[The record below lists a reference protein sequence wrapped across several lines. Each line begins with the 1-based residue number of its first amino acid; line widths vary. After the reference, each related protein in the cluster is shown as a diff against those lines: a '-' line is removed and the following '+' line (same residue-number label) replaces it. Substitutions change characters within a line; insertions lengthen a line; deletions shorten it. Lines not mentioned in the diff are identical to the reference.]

1 MPFRLVSRSL
11 RAAVMVALGMGVMA
25 GMAQAQSSGE
35 VIRPSANIPGA
46 AMPTAEQLFSPQIA
60 MPLGPVRPVAAAG
73 GGASGGTGAAPRAA
87 SPAPSQTAA
96 IQPAP
101 APAVPAQAAPQ
112 PAVVPQNVPLPTP
125 RPASADAAPPAPPA
139 QIAPTRTASAA
150 RPGPAAPVAVTPV
163 QQDQDRAGPDVL
175 QKVSEY
181 WNRVQVLAGNFVQV
195 DPDGSRKTGDF
206 YMQKPGRVR
215 FEYDAPV
222 PLELISNGQSVA
234 VRDRKLNTQDITP
247 LSQTPLRFL
256 LAETTDLARD
266 PHVVGAYQDTLY
278 VTVVMEE
285 KVPMLGT
292 YRLMLLFDAKTYALK
307 QWIVTDPQGYDTS
320 VAVSNLNYNA
330 RPDPKLF
337 VINFDRMLQ

>member
-1 MPFRLVSRSL
+1 MP
-11 RAAVMVALGMGVMA
+11 
-25 GMAQAQSSGE
+25 
-35 VIRPSANIPGA
+35 P
-46 AMPTAEQLFSPQIA
+46 
-60 MPLGPVRPVAAAG
+60 
-73 GGASGGTGAAPRAA
+73 
-87 SPAPSQTAA
+87 
-96 IQPAP
+96 
-101 APAVPAQAAPQ
+101 
-112 PAVVPQNVPLPTP
+112 
-125 RPASADAAPPAPPA
+125 PPA
-139 QIAPTRTASAA
+139 QIAPPRTASAA
-150 RPGPAAPVAVTPV
+150 RPGAGGPVAVTPV
-163 QQDQDRAGPDVL
+163 QADQDRAGPDVL

-181 WNRVQVLAGNFVQV
+181 WNRVQMLSGKFVQV

-234 VRDRKLNTQDITP
+234 IRDRKLNTQDVTP

-285 KVPMLGT
+285 KVPMMGT
-292 YRLMLLFDAKTYALK
+292 YKLMLLFDAKTYALK

-320 VAVSNLNYNA
+320 VAVSSLNYNA

>member
-1 MPFRLVSRSL
+1 MPRRRSHPVL
-11 RAAVMVALGMGVMA
+11 AAALAVVAGFAFA
-25 GMAQAQSSGE
+25 GADAARAQATGE

-46 AMPTAEQLFSPQIA
+46 AMPTADQLFSPQLS
-60 MPLGPVRPVAAAG
+60 MPFGPVRTSAAAP
-73 GGASGGTGAAPRAA
+73 ATSSAPRAA
-87 SPAPSQTAA
+87 SAAPAGAQTAA
-96 IQPAP
+96 ITPAP
-101 APAVPAQAAPQ
+101 APAAPAAATTPE
-112 PAVVPQNVPLPTP
+112 PAVLPQNVPLPTP
-125 RPASADAAPPAPPA
+125 RPANADAAPPPPA
-139 QIAPTRTASAA
+139 QIAPPRTASAA
-150 RPGPAAPVAVTPV
+150 RPGGGGPVAVTPV
-163 QQDQDRAGPDVL
+163 QADQDRAAPDVL

-181 WNRVQVLAGNFVQV
+181 WNRVQVLSGKFVQV
-195 DPDGSRKTGDF
+195 DPDGSRKPGDF

-234 VRDRKLNTQDITP
+234 IRDRKLNTQDITP

-266 PHVVGAYQDTLY
+266 PHVVGAYQDNLY
-278 VTVVMEE
+278 ITVVMEE
-285 KVPMLGT
+285 KVPMMGT
-292 YRLMLLFDAKTYALK
+292 YKLMLLFDAKTYALK

-330 RPDPKLF
+330 RPDPRMF

>member
-1 MPFRLVSRSL
+1 MAALWGVLAALTVASAASAQGLLLPPGEIP
-11 RAAVMVALGMGVMA
+11 RASVAV
-25 GMAQAQSSGE
+25 
-35 VIRPSANIPGA
+35 PGA
-46 AMPTAEQLFSPQIA
+46 AHPTPYQLFSTQQA
-60 MPLGPVRPVAAAG
+60 MPAPFQ
-73 GGASGGTGAAPRAA
+73 GAPQAN
-87 SPAPSQTAA
+87 SPAPQAN
-96 IQPAP
+96 
-101 APAVPAQAAPQ
+101 AQSASAAPL
-112 PAVVPQNVPLPTP
+112 PAEASAAPSSLPPASVPLPTP
-125 RPASADAAPPAPPA
+125 RPASADAVPAPPV
-139 QIAPTRTASAA
+139 QTASAA
-150 RPGPAAPVAVTPV
+150 RPAPAASAPTAIAPV
-163 QQDQDRAGPDVL
+163 QQDQDRAPPDTL
-175 QKVSEY
+175 QKVSDY
-181 WNRVQVLAGNFVQV
+181 WNRVQVLSGNFVQV

-256 LAETTDLARD
+256 LADNIDLARN
-266 PHVVGAYQDTLY
+266 PNVVGAYQDNLY

-285 KVPMLGT
+285 KVPMMGT
-292 YRLMLLFDAKTYALK
+292 YKLLLLFDAKDYTLR

-320 VAVSNLNYNA
+320 VAVSRLNYTA